1 MKKSLIIGAVLIA
14 AVLIVGSSALF
25 TIQETEQG
33 IVLQFGDPK
42 QVVTEPGLHFK
53 VPFIQNVVIYDKR
66 VLEFENPAQEVIAS
80 DQKRLVIDAFAFYRI
95 TNPLEFYQAV
105 GTEEVA
111 RARLSNLLN
120 ASMRQLIGTVPL
132 VDVISGERER
142 LMEDI
147 RIRINREAAQ
157 FGVAVIDVRIKRADL
172 PEENSQAIYE
182 RMQTEREREAR
193 EIRAQGEEQ
202 SLRIRAE
209 ADRTRTVLI
218 SEARRQSEILRGEG
232 DGEAV
237 RIFADAFGQ
246 DIEFF
251 TFYRTMQA
259 YREALNAD
267 DTTIIMSPDGDF
279 LQFLNSVQGMGG
291 ADYSLDSLGETV
303 SGSGTS
309 GETTAAQP

>member
-1 MKKSLIIGAVLIA
+1 MKRTLIGVAVVIA
-14 AVLIVGSSALF
+14 VILIVGSSSVY

-42 QVVTEPGLHFK
+42 EVVATPGLHFK
-53 VPFIQNVVIYDKR
+53 LPFIQNVVIYDKR
-66 VLEFENPAQEVIAS
+66 VLLFENPSQEVIAS

-95 TNPLEFYQAV
+95 INPLEFYQAV
-105 GTEEVA
+105 GTEDVA

-142 LMEDI
+142 LMSDI
-147 RIRINREAAQ
+147 RVRINREAQQ
-157 FGVAVIDVRIKRADL
+157 FGVDVIDVRIKRADL
-172 PEENSQAIYE
+172 PAENSQAIYQ

-218 SEARRQSEILRGEG
+218 SVATRQSEILRGEG
-232 DGEAV
+232 DGLAV
-237 RIFADAFGQ
+237 HIFADAYGQ
-246 DIEFF
+246 DVDFF

-259 YREALNAD
+259 YRQALNSD
-267 DTTIIMSPDGDF
+267 DTTIVMSPDGDF

-291 ADYSLDSLGETV
+291 TYSLDSLGEAV
-303 SGSGTS
+303 PGASTS
-309 GETTAAQP
+309 DEAAAP

>member
-1 MKKSLIIGAVLIA
+1 MKRGLIA
-14 AVLIVGSSALF
+14 AAVVIAVILIVGSSAIY

-42 QVVTEPGLHFK
+42 EVVTTPGIHFK
-53 VPFIQNVVIYDKR
+53 VPFIQNVEYYDKR
-66 VLEFENPAQEVIAS
+66 VLLFENPQQEVIAS

-95 TNPLEFYQAV
+95 VNPLEFYQAV
-105 GTEEVA
+105 GNEDVA

-142 LMEDI
+142 LMNDI
-147 RIRINREAAQ
+147 RLRINREAQQ
-157 FGVAVIDVRIKRADL
+157 FGVDVIDVRIKRADL
-172 PEENSQAIYE
+172 PAENSQAIYQ

-218 SEARRQSEILRGEG
+218 SQARRESEILRGEG

-237 RIFADAFGQ
+237 RIFADAYGQ
-246 DIEFF
+246 DIDFF

-259 YREALNAD
+259 YREALNSD
-267 DTTIIMSPDGDF
+267 DTTIILSPTGDF
-279 LQFLNSVQGMGG
+279 LQYLNSFSGLGD
-291 ADYSLDSLGETV
+291 DYSLDPLKDTMS
-303 SGSGTS
+303 
-309 GETTAAQP
+309 QPSATGGDDQP

>member
-1 MKKSLIIGAVLIA
+1 MKKSLIIGAVVIA

-95 TNPLEFYQAV
+95 INPLEFYQAV

-246 DIEFF
+246 DIDFF

-291 ADYSLDSLGETV
+291 DYSLDSLGDTV
-303 SGSGTS
+303 SGSGAS
-309 GETTAAQP
+309 GDTTAAQP

>member
-1 MKKSLIIGAVLIA
+1 MKKSLIIGAVVIA

-66 VLEFENPAQEVIAS
+66 VLEFENPQQEVIAS

-95 TNPLEFYQAV
+95 INPLEFYQAV

-147 RIRINREAAQ
+147 RDRINREAAQ

-172 PEENSQAIYE
+172 PEENSQAIYD

-291 ADYSLDSLGETV
+291 TDYSLDSLGETV
-303 SGSGTS
+303 TGSGAS
-309 GETTAAQP
+309 DDAAQP

>member
-1 MKKSLIIGAVLIA
+1 MKKTLIGVAVLIA
-14 AVLIVGSSALF
+14 VVLIVGSSALY

-42 QVVTEPGLHFK
+42 DVVTEPGLHFK
-53 VPFIQNVVIYDKR
+53 LPFIQNVVIYDKR
-66 VLEFENPAQEVIAS
+66 VLLFENPSQEVIAS

-105 GTEEVA
+105 GTEDIA

-142 LMEDI
+142 LMNDI
-147 RIRINREAAQ
+147 RTRINREALQ
-157 FGVAVIDVRIKRADL
+157 FGVDVIDVRIKRADL
-172 PEENSQAIYE
+172 PAENSQAIYQ

-218 SEARRQSEILRGEG
+218 SVAERQSEILRGEG

-237 RIFADAFGQ
+237 RIFADAYGE
-246 DIEFF
+246 DVEFF

-279 LQFLNSVQGMGG
+279 LQFLNNAQGMGNLTPDG
-291 ADYSLDSLGETV
+291 AA
-303 SGSGTS
+303 SGD
-309 GETTAAQP
+309 AAQP

>member
-1 MKKSLIIGAVLIA
+1 MKKTLIGAAVLIA
-14 AVLIVGSSALF
+14 VVLIVGSSALY

-42 QVVTEPGLHFK
+42 DVVTEPGLHFK
-53 VPFIQNVVIYDKR
+53 LPFIQNVVIYDKR
-66 VLEFENPAQEVIAS
+66 VLLFENPSQEVIAS

-105 GTEEVA
+105 GTEDIA

-142 LMEDI
+142 LMNDI
-147 RIRINREAAQ
+147 RTRINREALQ
-157 FGVAVIDVRIKRADL
+157 FGVDVIDVRIKRADL
-172 PEENSQAIYE
+172 PSENSQAIYQ

-218 SEARRQSEILRGEG
+218 SVAERQSEILRGEG

-237 RIFADAFGQ
+237 RIFADAYGE
-246 DIEFF
+246 DVEFF

-279 LQFLNSVQGMGG
+279 LQFLNNAQGMGNLTPDG
-291 ADYSLDSLGETV
+291 AV
-303 SGSGTS
+303 SGD
-309 GETTAAQP
+309 AAQP

>member
-1 MKKSLIIGAVLIA
+1 MKRTLIGAAVVIA
-14 AVLIVGSSALF
+14 VFLIVVSSAVY

-42 QVVTEPGLHFK
+42 EVVATPGLHFK
-53 VPFIQNVVIYDKR
+53 LPFIQNVVIYDKR
-66 VLEFENPAQEVIAS
+66 VLLFENPSQEVIAS

-95 TNPLEFYQAV
+95 VNPLEFYQAV
-105 GTEEVA
+105 GTEDVA

-142 LMEDI
+142 LMSDI
-147 RIRINREAAQ
+147 RVRINREAQQ
-157 FGVAVIDVRIKRADL
+157 FGVDVIDVRIKRADL
-172 PEENSQAIYE
+172 PAENSQAIYQ

-218 SEARRQSEILRGEG
+218 SVATRQSEILRGEG
-232 DGEAV
+232 DGLAV
-237 RIFADAFGQ
+237 RIFADAYGQ
-246 DIEFF
+246 DVDFF

-259 YREALNAD
+259 YRQALNAD
-267 DTTIIMSPDGDF
+267 DTTIVMSPDGDF

-291 ADYSLDSLGETV
+291 AYSLDSLGEAV
-303 SGSGTS
+303 SGTS
-309 GETTAAQP
+309 TSDDATAP

>member
-1 MKKSLIIGAVLIA
+1 MKKSLIGIAVVIA
-14 AVLIVGSSALF
+14 VVLIVGSSAIY
-25 TIQETEQG
+25 TIQETKQG

-42 QVVTEPGLHFK
+42 EVVTMPGLHFK
-53 VPFIQNVVIYDKR
+53 LPFIQNVVIYDKR
-66 VLEFENPAQEVIAS
+66 VLLFENPSQEVIAS

-95 TNPLEFYQAV
+95 VNPLEFYQAV

-142 LMEDI
+142 LMSDI
-147 RIRINREAAQ
+147 RVRINREAQQ

-172 PEENSQAIYE
+172 PSENSQAIYQ

-218 SEARRQSEILRGEG
+218 SVARRQSEILRGEG

-237 RIFADAFGQ
+237 RIFADAYGE
-246 DIEFF
+246 DVEFF

-259 YREALNAD
+259 YRAALNSD
-267 DTTIIMSPDGDF
+267 DTTIVMSPDGDF
-279 LQFLNSVQGMGG
+279 LQFLNNVQGMGG
-291 ADYSLDSLGETV
+291 GSPLGSADGTEP
-303 SGSGTS
+303 GTS
-309 GETTAAQP
+309 TSDDAAVP

>member
-1 MKKSLIIGAVLIA
+1 MKKSLIIGAVVIA
-14 AVLIVGSSALF
+14 AILIVGSSALF

-66 VLEFENPAQEVIAS
+66 VLEFENPQQEVIAS

-157 FGVAVIDVRIKRADL
+157 FGVVVIDVRIKRADL

-246 DIEFF
+246 DVEFF

-291 ADYSLDSLGETV
+291 ADYSLDSLGDTV

-309 GETTAAQP
+309 GDTTAAQP

>member
-1 MKKSLIIGAVLIA
+1 MKKSLIATAVVIA
-14 AVLIVGSSALF
+14 VILIVGSSSLY

-42 QVVTEPGLHFK
+42 QVVTDPGLHFK
-53 VPFIQNVVIYDKR
+53 LPFVQNVVIYDKR
-66 VLEFENPAQEVIAS
+66 VLLFENPQQEVIAS
-80 DQKRLVIDAFAFYRI
+80 DQKRLVVDAFAFYRI
-95 TNPLEFYQAV
+95 VNPLEFYQAV
-105 GTEEVA
+105 GTEDIA

-120 ASMRQLIGTVPL
+120 ASMRQLFGTVPL

-142 LMEDI
+142 LMGDI
-147 RIRINREAAQ
+147 RVRVNREAQQ
-157 FGVAVIDVRIKRADL
+157 FGVDVIDVRIKRADL
-172 PEENSQAIYE
+172 PAENSQAIYQ

-218 SEARRQSEILRGEG
+218 SEARRQSEITRGEG

-246 DIEFF
+246 DVEFF

-259 YREALNAD
+259 YREALNAE
-267 DTTIIMSPDGDF
+267 DTTIILSPDGDF
-279 LQFLNSVQGMGG
+279 LQYFNNVQGLGTG
-291 ADYSLDSLGETV
+291 YPSDSLMDEVT
-303 SGSGTS
+303 GSS
-309 GETTAAQP
+309 SSSNTAEP

>member
-1 MKKSLIIGAVLIA
+1 MKRGLIGAAVVIA
-14 AVLIVGSSALF
+14 IILIVGSSTLY
-25 TIQETEQG
+25 TIKQTEQG
-33 IVLQFGDPK
+33 IVLQFGEPK
-42 QVVTEPGLHFK
+42 EVVTAPGLHFK
-53 VPFIQNVVIYDKR
+53 LPFIQNVEIYDKR
-66 VLEFENPAQEVIAS
+66 VLLFENPAQEVIAS
-80 DQKRLVIDAFAFYRI
+80 DQKRMVINAFAFYRI
-95 TNPLEFYQAV
+95 TDPLEFYQAV

-147 RIRINREAAQ
+147 RTRVNREALQ
-157 FGVAVIDVRIKRADL
+157 FGVDVIDVRIKRADL
-172 PEENSQAIYE
+172 PAENSQAIYQ

-218 SEARRQSEILRGEG
+218 SQARRQSEITRGEG

-237 RIFADAFGQ
+237 RIFAEAYGQ
-246 DIEFF
+246 DVDFF

-259 YREALNAD
+259 YREALNAG
-267 DTTIIMSPDGDF
+267 DTTIVMSPDGDF
-279 LQFLNSVQGMGG
+279 LRFLNSALGTGG
-291 ADYSLDSLGETV
+291 DVSLEP
-303 SGSGTS
+303 SGDES
-309 GETTAAQP
+309 QP

>member
-1 MKKSLIIGAVLIA
+1 MKKSLIIGAVVIA
-14 AVLIVGSSALF
+14 AILIVGSSSIF

-42 QVVTEPGLHFK
+42 QVVTTPGLHFK
-53 VPFIQNVVIYDKR
+53 VPFIQNVVIYEKR
-66 VLEFENPAQEVIAS
+66 VLEFNNPQQEVIAS

-111 RARLSNLLN
+111 HARLSNLLN

-147 RIRINREAAQ
+147 RIRINREALQ
-157 FGVAVIDVRIKRADL
+157 FGVDVIDVRIKRADL

-279 LQFLNSVQGMGG
+279 LQFLNNVQGMGG
-291 ADYSLDSLGETV
+291 DYSLDSVGDAM
-303 SGSGTS
+303 SGDGASAD
-309 GETTAAQP
+309 AAQP

>member
-1 MKKSLIIGAVLIA
+1 MKRGLIGAAVVIA
-14 AVLIVGSSALF
+14 IILIVGSSTLY
-25 TIQETEQG
+25 TIKQTEQG
-33 IVLQFGDPK
+33 IVLQFGEPK
-42 QVVTEPGLHFK
+42 EVVTAPGLHFK
-53 VPFIQNVVIYDKR
+53 LPFIQNVEIYDKR
-66 VLEFENPAQEVIAS
+66 VLLFENPAQEVIAS
-80 DQKRLVIDAFAFYRI
+80 DQKRMVINAFAFYRI
-95 TNPLEFYQAV
+95 TDPLEFYQAV

-142 LMEDI
+142 LMNDI
-147 RIRINREAAQ
+147 RTRVNREALQ
-157 FGVAVIDVRIKRADL
+157 FGVDVIDVRIKRADL
-172 PEENSQAIYE
+172 PAENSQAIYQ

-218 SEARRQSEILRGEG
+218 SQARRQSEITRGEG

-237 RIFADAFGQ
+237 RIFAEAYGQ
-246 DIEFF
+246 DVDFF

-259 YREALNAD
+259 YREALNAG
-267 DTTIIMSPDGDF
+267 DTTIVMSPDGDF
-279 LQFLNSVQGMGG
+279 LRFLNSALGTGG
-291 ADYSLDSLGETV
+291 DVSLEP
-303 SGSGTS
+303 SGDES
-309 GETTAAQP
+309 QP

>member
-1 MKKSLIIGAVLIA
+1 MKKSLIATAVVIA
-14 AVLIVGSSALF
+14 VILIVGSSSLY

-53 VPFIQNVVIYDKR
+53 LPFVQNVVIYDKR
-66 VLEFENPAQEVIAS
+66 VLLFENPSQEVIAS

-95 TNPLEFYQAV
+95 VNPLEFYQAV
-105 GTEEVA
+105 GTEDIA

-142 LMEDI
+142 LMGDI
-147 RIRINREAAQ
+147 RIRINREAQQ
-157 FGVAVIDVRIKRADL
+157 FGVDVIDVRIKRADL
-172 PEENSQAIYE
+172 PAENSQAIYQ

-218 SEARRQSEILRGEG
+218 SEARRQSEITRGEG

-246 DIEFF
+246 DVEFF

-259 YREALNAD
+259 YRTALNAD
-267 DTTIIMSPDGDF
+267 DTTIILSPDGDF
-279 LQFLNSVQGMGG
+279 LQYFNNVQGLGTG
-291 ADYSLDSLGETV
+291 YPTESLTEDVT
-303 SGSGTS
+303 GSS
-309 GETTAAQP
+309 SSSNAAEP

>member
-1 MKKSLIIGAVLIA
+1 MKKSLIIGAVVIA

-66 VLEFENPAQEVIAS
+66 VLEFENPQQEVIAS

-147 RIRINREAAQ
+147 RIRINREAQQ

-172 PEENSQAIYE
+172 PEENSQAIYQ

-237 RIFADAFGQ
+237 RIFADAYGQ
-246 DIEFF
+246 DVDFF

-279 LQFLNSVQGMGG
+279 LQFLNNVQGMGG
-291 ADYSLDSLGETV
+291 AGFSLDSVGETV
-303 SGSGTS
+303 TGSGSS
-309 GETTAAQP
+309 DTAAQP

>member
-1 MKKSLIIGAVLIA
+1 MKKGLIAGAVVLAII
-14 AVLIVGSSALF
+14 LIVGSSAVY

-33 IVLQFGDPK
+33 IVLQFGDPIK
-42 QVVTEPGLHFK
+42 VVQDPGLHFK
-53 VPFIQNVVIYDKR
+53 LPFVQNVEIYEKR
-66 VLEFENPAQEVIAS
+66 VLLFENPAQEVIAS
-80 DQKRLVIDAFAFYRI
+80 DQKRMVIDAFAFYRI
-95 TNPLEFYQAV
+95 INPLEFYQAV
-105 GTEEVA
+105 GTEDIA

-142 LMEDI
+142 LMNDI
-147 RIRINREAAQ
+147 RTRINREAQQ
-157 FGVAVIDVRIKRADL
+157 FGVDVIDVRIKRADL
-172 PEENSQAIYE
+172 PAENSQAIYQ

-218 SEARRQSEILRGEG
+218 SEARRESEILRGEG

-246 DIEFF
+246 DVEFF

-259 YREALNAD
+259 YREALNSD
-267 DTTIIMSPDGDF
+267 DTTMIMSPDSDF
-279 LQFLNSVQGMGG
+279 LQFLSNVQGLGTGYPIDG
-291 ADYSLDSLGETV
+291 AEGMS
-303 SGSGTS
+303 SGSSTS
-309 GETTAAQP
+309 ESDTAP